1 MSRKSLAAMIKAGK
15 EDTPSSF
22 LASLTKAIG
31 IQEQREPSKTFKP
44 SSLSCIRR
52 AVFEVL
58 GEPRNTSPQT
68 AMSHGI
74 TSAGTFI
81 HEYIQS
87 QCLKMSGFEY
97 INVGDYVREKEL
109 SLEVRKEQDIENGE
123 YETKLYSPEYNISFL
138 CDGIIKRRDKYF
150 ILEIKSCGN
159 QKMFHLEE
167 VPDEYKQQ
175 AISYSQLLQ
184 IPDVLFL
191 FVNRDLFQKKAF
203 MYSPTREEIRYWQDK
218 LAYGFECVREKKVPE
233 KPKWAN
239 NKFCQYC
246 KYVNS
251 CNYYGWNEVKWK
263 SP

>member
-15 EDTPSSF
+15 EDIPSSF

-68 AMSHGI
+68 EISHGI

-109 SLEVRKEQDIENGE
+109 PLEVRKEQDIENGE
-123 YETKLYSPEYNISFL
+123 YETKLYSPEYNISAMV
-138 CDGIIKRRDKYF
+138 DGVIKRGNQFF
-150 ILEIKSCGN
+150 ILEIKSCSN
-159 QKMFHLEE
+159 QKMFRLKEIPE
-167 VPDEYKQQ
+167 EYKQQ
-175 AISYSQLLQ
+175 AISYSQILK
-184 IPDVLFL
+184 IDRILFL
-191 FVNRDLFQKKAF
+191 FVNRDLFNKKAF
-203 MYSPTREEIRYWQDK
+203 MYIPNEEEIKMWKDK
-218 LAYGFECVREKKVPE
+218 IKYGLECV
-233 KPKWAN
+233 AN
-239 NKFCQYC
+239 NIIPDKPLGIQKKICAYC
-246 KYVNS
+246 PYKDV
-251 CNYYGWNEVKWK
+251 CDG
-263 SP
+263 